1 MGKFVAKKS
10 NQCLLTSVVSVMSV
24 VVDTQVPSGSV
35 PTVVIAVSEVLE
47 DGCSTDESLTAHIL
61 DVTRLA

>member
-1 MGKFVAKKS
+1 MS
-10 NQCLLTSVVSVMSV
+10 ILTSAVSVISV
-24 VVDTQVPSGSV
+24 VVDTPVPSCSV
-35 PTVVIAVSEVLE
+35 PTVVTAVSEVLD